1 VAFTVTTIS
10 VAAAKNVQVTAAIW
24 TGSLT
29 GSLTVNPASGP
40 PAITITSFT
49 LAPGSVTGGNN
60 SVGTVVLS
68 SAAPAAGQSVML
80 ASNNTTAATVP
91 AGFTIAAGA
100 TSGAFNVTT
109 LAVTVA
115 ANVSITAMLPSGSAM
130 SGGLTVSPPVTAPVV
145 TTLSFSPA
153 SVVSGQTA
161 TGTVTLSGVAPA
173 GGISVNLTSAN
184 PAALPVP
191 ASVSVAA
198 GQSTQT
204 FLVTAGAVSS
214 ATPVTVTATS
224 GAASATASLIV
235 TLALSLNPS
244 SLTFAGTLDTLTSSP
259 ESVTL
264 TNNSSSNVAITSIA
278 ASGGFG
284 QANNC
289 PATLAGGAT
298 CTIAVTFTPPSA
310 GSFSGSVTVISTAAD
325 PTLTVSLSGT
335 GLHWIGLS
343 WTDSDATVAGYNVY
357 RAAASGGPFTT
368 KLNAFGLV
376 AAPSYT
382 DSDPALVVGTTYYYV
397 VTAVNSV
404 GMESAQSNQ
413 SQATFQ

>member
-24 TGSLT
+24 TGSLA
-29 GSLTVNPASGP
+29 GSLTVNPASGTL
-40 PAITITSFT
+40 AITITSFT

-68 SAAPAAGQSVML
+68 SAAPATGQSVTL

-100 TSGAFNVTT
+100 TSGTFNVTT
-109 LAVTVA
+109 LAVTA
-115 ANVSITAMLPSGSAM
+115 AASVSITATLSSGSNM
-130 SGGLTVSPPVTAPVV
+130 SAGLTVSPPVAAPVV
-145 TTLSFSPA
+145 TTLSFNPA

-161 TGTVTLSGVAPA
+161 TGTVTLSGIAPA
-173 GGISVNLTSAN
+173 GGISVILTSAN

-264 TNNSSSNVAITSIA
+264 TNNTSTSVALTSIA
-278 ASGGFG
+278 ASADFG

-310 GSFSGSVTVISTAAD
+310 GSFSGSVTVVSTAAD
-325 PTLTVSLSGT
+325 STLTVSLSGA

-357 RAAASGGPFTT
+357 RAAASGGPYSTQ
-368 KLNAFGLV
+368 LNTSGLL
-376 AAPSYT
+376 ASPSYM
-382 DSDPALVVGTTYYYV
+382 DSDPALVAGTTYYYV
-397 VTAVNSV
+397 VKAVNSA